1 MWSKIR
7 YMNEDIK
14 RLEDK
19 MDEMFQKISAK
30 QNSQFTD
37 LVNEIRKVGDI
48 VERNSEDSFE
58 EGAFDDLYD
67 EAERIVVEEGKAS
80 SSYLQRKLGIGYS
93 RAVALIDALEKEGVI
108 GHGDGA
114 KPREV
119 LKKSTDAKTRIEADD
134 DELFEEAK
142 RITLEAGKVS
152 TSYLQR
158 KLGTGYARSAR
169 LMDMLEEQGV
179 IESGSGAG
187 ARKVLVKK

>member
-1 MWSKIR
+1 
-7 YMNEDIK
+7 MNEEIK

-19 MDEMFQKISAK
+19 IDDLFQKLTDK
-30 QNSQFTD
+30 QNAQFTE
-37 LVNEIRKVGDI
+37 LMTEIRRVENI
-48 VERNSEDSFE
+48 VEQNTEDSYE

-67 EAERIVVEEGKAS
+67 DAELVVVEEGKAS
-80 SSYLQRKLGIGYS
+80 SSFLQRKLGIGYS

-108 GHGDGA
+108 GPGDGA

-119 LKKSTDAKTRIEADD
+119 LKKSTNAKVRIETDD
-134 DELFEEAK
+134 DEMYEEAK

-158 KLGTGYARSAR
+158 KLGAGYARSAR

-179 IESGSGAG
+179 IEGGSGAG
-187 ARKVLVKK
+187 TRKVIV